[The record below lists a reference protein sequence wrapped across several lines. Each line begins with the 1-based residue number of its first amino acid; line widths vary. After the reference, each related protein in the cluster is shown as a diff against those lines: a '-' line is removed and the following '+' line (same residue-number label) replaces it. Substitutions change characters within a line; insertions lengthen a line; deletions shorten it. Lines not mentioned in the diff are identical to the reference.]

1 MYSLEQLQQKNIKQ
15 LKEIG
20 WQLNV
25 MPEGDKRCRQNWID
39 AIVGVN
45 PPLLQL
51 LEVSPTTSVERV
63 HVPIMETVETF
74 PGVEAE
80 PVQEASLESKFDR
93 IVYPRPVQGAIV
105 PVAKNSPAVEVDPVS
120 EAISQVAK
128 TSPSVKVDSV
138 QDIINQTW
146 TLWEKQYCAWLK
158 NAKWCI
164 YRGENKRIDAFLPVS
179 KTLRLEGMKKGTEYC
194 AIWEVS
200 ECNYDFSG
208 LP

>member
-51 LEVSPTTSVERV
+51 LEVSPTTSVE
-63 HVPIMETVETF
+63 
-74 PGVEAE
+74 
-80 PVQEASLESKFDR
+80 PV
-93 IVYPRPVQGAIV
+93 Y
-105 PVAKNSPAVEVDPVS
+105 